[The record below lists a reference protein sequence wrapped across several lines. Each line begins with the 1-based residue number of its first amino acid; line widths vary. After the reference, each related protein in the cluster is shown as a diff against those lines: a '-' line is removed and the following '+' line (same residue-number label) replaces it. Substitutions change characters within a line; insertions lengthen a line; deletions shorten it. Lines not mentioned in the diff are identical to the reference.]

1 MTPQEKFNII
11 KDLIKNRL
19 KAAGM
24 SLKGSASLCSNGLK
38 YQFYHPIN
46 YERLNFQDILELAN
60 QFDIQISTEKNFI
73 KITSDSLHRSSGR
86 IDEEKKIL
94 SWTFNAFYR
103 AYLRQFS
110 PPVYIKELGYGS
122 KKIYVY
128 SGSEEG
134 INLIIDYLPKINQ
147 LSTRFKYIITKDKN
161 SYNFQLTD
169 KNSI

>member
-19 KAAGM
+19 KAADI
-24 SLKGSASLCSNGLK
+24 SLKGSVSLCSNGLK

-73 KITSDSLHRSSGR
+73 KITSDSLHRSSGQ
-86 IDEEKKIL
+86 IDQEKKIL
-94 SWTFNAFYR
+94 SWTFNAFYK
-103 AYLRQFS
+103 AYLGKFS
-110 PPVYIKELGYGS
+110 PVWIKELGYGS
-122 KKIYVY
+122 KKIYVN
-128 SGSEEG
+128 SASEEG

-161 SYNFQLTD
+161 SYTFQLTD